1 MRGAVSRTFR
11 ALRHRNFRL
20 YVAGQAVSNCGTWMQ
35 KVAQAWLVLEL
46 TGSGTMLG
54 LTAAAQ
60 QLPLLLFGP
69 WGGLFADRFDKR
81 WVLVWASVGG
91 AVPALCLGVLTA
103 TDSVE
108 LWMVWV
114 LAVALGFVDA
124 VEKPARHSLASEL
137 VPLDDVANAVSLSN
151 VVLNA
156 GKVVGPAIAGALI
169 VAVGLPLSFFLN
181 AASYVAVIVS
191 ALLMRIDPSARPVR
205 AARERGQLREGLRYI
220 RSEPELL
227 GPMVLLTITGLVVY
241 EWTVTLPLLAHEAF
255 QGNAGTVGLF
265 FSAMGAGAVIGGLA
279 VAGSLRASPRS
290 LAASAL
296 VMAVILGALAL
307 SPTLAV
313 AVVLLVVLG
322 AASAAFRVVSST
334 WMQIRA
340 APQMR
345 GRVIGW
351 LLIAIIGT
359 SPVGGPL
366 LGWIGET
373 FGARVT
379 VAVGGVVTATTA
391 AAYLLYLRASARHG
405 PARRAE
411 DADRPPPHG
420 VTHPAPRT

>member
-1 MRGAVSRTFR
+1 MRRAFTRTFR
-11 ALRHRNFRL
+11 AMRHPNFRL

-91 AVPALCLGVLTA
+91 AVPALALGALTA
-103 TDSVE
+103 TDTVQ

-114 LAVALGFVDA
+114 LAVVLGFVDA

-137 VPLDDVANAVSLSN
+137 VPVDDVANAVSLSN

-169 VAVGLPLSFFLN
+169 VAVGLPFSFFVN
-181 AASYVAVIVS
+181 AASYAAVIAAS
-191 ALLMRIDPSARPVR
+191 LLMRVDPDRRPPRVSR
-205 AARERGQLREGLRYI
+205 KPGQLRAGLRYI
-220 RSEPELL
+220 RGEPELL

-241 EWTVTLPLLAHEAF
+241 EWTVTLPLLAHEVF
-255 QGNAGTVGLF
+255 DGSAGTVGLF
-265 FSAMGAGAVIGGLA
+265 FSAMGAGAMVGGLA
-279 VAGSLRASPRS
+279 VAGTLRATPRG
-290 LAASAL
+290 LALSAL
-296 VMAVILGALAL
+296 VLASVLLALSLAPTLPVALAL
-307 SPTLAV
+307 LF
-313 AVVLLVVLG
+313 VLG

-334 WMQIRA
+334 WMQVRA
-340 APQMR
+340 EPHMR
-345 GRVIGW
+345 GRVVGW
-351 LLIAIIGT
+351 LLIAVIGT
-359 SPVGGPL
+359 TPVGGPL

-373 FGARVT
+373 LGARA
-379 VAVGGVVTATTA
+379 AVGTGGVVTALAAVGYLTYLWSCRRDGVQPGDVTTKGA
-391 AAYLLYLRASARHG
+391 VA
-405 PARRAE
+405 
-411 DADRPPPHG
+411 
-420 VTHPAPRT
+420 